1 MLVKNEE
8 LVGATLRVT
17 SPGPVLVKNEELVG
31 VAVASDPAPE
41 LFPSQVSAGPTP
53 GPETHLP
60 SGLWRFLSLEPP
72 GPLLCRTSLPI
83 PEVSHAPKK
92 MHPSLLFVEGY
103 SLKKEKKRFFFNF

>member
-1 MLVKNEE
+1 MLPW
-8 LVGATLRVT
+8 R
-17 SPGPVLVKNEELVG
+17 P
-31 VAVASDPAPE
+31 DPAPE

-60 SGLWRFLSLEPP
+60 SVRWRFLSLEPP
-72 GPLLCRTSLPI
+72 GPLLCRTSLLK

-103 SLKKEKKRFFFNF
+103 SLKKKKRKKERKEKKDFFLIFKIKKNFLNLLEYS